1 MGSEMCIRDREA
13 GESVR
18 PVARIPELPD
28 GLPGSCRSR
37 AVSSLDPV
45 DRLQA
50 CDKIGTILNRLSES
64 DKLSAFS
71 D

>member
-1 MGSEMCIRDREA
+1 MEYYFRKKDDLPS
-13 GESVR
+13 
-18 PVARIPELPD
+18 IPELPD

>member
-1 MGSEMCIRDREA
+1 M
-13 GESVR
+13 R

-45 DRLQA
+45 DRLEA
-50 CDKIGTILNRLSES
+50 CDKIVTIVNRVSES
-64 DKLSAFS
+64 DNLSAFS